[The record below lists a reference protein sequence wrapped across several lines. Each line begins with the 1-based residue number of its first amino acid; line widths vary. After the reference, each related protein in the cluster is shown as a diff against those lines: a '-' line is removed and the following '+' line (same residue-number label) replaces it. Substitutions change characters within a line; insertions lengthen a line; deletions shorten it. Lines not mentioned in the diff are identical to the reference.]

1 VSVLSSK
8 AGEPFS
14 APSTSP
20 ANVVGTPIPF
30 ASVASLPGYLTSTD
44 AQHNAVDA
52 LARSPSSSS
61 PKVLIDRLLS
71 AVSQADAS
79 RREISGDADEASAR
93 LVAGEENTP
102 AGASAITCA
111 PGIPQ
116 EVAGTANACDAQ
128 SFLNR
133 RADPAGAQVTLP
145 EGSQVRTVTARIE
158 SEPGS
163 GPVSWRQ
170 WLVFLTV
177 VAAEGLTWHGK
188 RSSMRI
194 SL

>member
-1 VSVLSSK
+1 LRSV
-8 AGEPFS
+8 
-14 APSTSP
+14 
-20 ANVVGTPIPF
+20 I
-30 ASVASLPGYLTSTD
+30 
-44 AQHNAVDA
+44 
-52 LARSPSSSS
+52 
-61 PKVLIDRLLS
+61 
-71 AVSQADAS
+71 
-79 RREISGDADEASAR
+79 
-93 LVAGEENTP
+93 GEESTA
-102 AGASAITCA
+102 AGASAPTDA
-111 PGIPQ
+111 PSIPR
-116 EVAGTANACDAQ
+116 EVAGTASACDAQ

-145 EGSQVRTVTARIE
+145 EGSQVRTVTASIE